1 MLTVELVIERLR
13 THGYEVELVG
23 RSGGGATGGAFNVI
37 TPSGQRVL
45 KWQPAGEGVPFERV
59 AVVLERLGRRGC
71 PVPGYQVL
79 DVGSDLDASYQEI
92 LQGAWG
98 DLLPVSLVQ
107 ELVEVNRLQIGQGE
121 SAEGV
126 DWADRLCAITV
137 EGAPG
142 WSRHESLEAHSAA
155 TRRLW
160 AQVRDNVGA
169 VDRTA
174 IPDGDAVHM
183 DFHHRNVLQHGG
195 VLTGVIDWE
204 GVECGDR
211 RFDLMTLAFYSGV
224 AGWPDERRA
233 SWIRD
238 LVDELGTDAALLYL
252 SHLALRSVDWAIR
265 HETPSDVQRWL
276 AWSEQALKTLD

>member
-1 MLTVELVIERLR
+1 MFTVNVVIERLWA
-13 THGYEVELVG
+13 HGYEVELVG
-23 RSGGGATGGAFNVI
+23 RSGGGASGSAFDVVTPTGR
-37 TPSGQRVL
+37 RVL

-59 AVVLERLGRRGC
+59 AVVLKRLSGRGC
-71 PVPGYQVL
+71 PVPGYEVL

-92 LQGAWG
+92 LQGAWK
-98 DLLPVSLVQ
+98 DLLSTSLAQ
-107 ELVEVNRLQIGQGE
+107 ELVELNHLQLGQGE
-121 SAEGV
+121 PVEGPG
-126 DWADRLCAITV
+126 WADRLCAVTL
-137 EGAPG
+137 EGAPT
-142 WSRHESLEAHSAA
+142 WSRHDSLEAHSVA

-160 AQVRDNVGA
+160 TRIRDNVEA

-183 DFHHRNVLQHGG
+183 DFHHRNVLQRAG

-224 AGWPDERRA
+224 AGWSDERRA
-233 SWIRD
+233 SWITD
-238 LVDELGTDAALLYL
+238 LVSDLGPNAALLYL

-265 HETPSDVQRWL
+265 NETTSDVQRWL
-276 AWSEQALKTLD
+276 AWSEQALKTVG